1 MQPGAAAVTTAS
13 PLPERDSARSVQVPG
28 AAKNRKSP
36 DAEATTSAVN
46 SPVPSSSRTNAPP
59 TGCVAGQHP
68 PGEHGLLAQVGV
80 RPAARRLVRG
90 AAHQPAAFVPSSIGT
105 PISEPYSVQLPS

>member
-1 MQPGAAAVTTAS
+1 MPKPRSLIRAVRGGRQATASSVVCRPGPSAVTSAS

-59 TGCVAGQHP
+59 TG
-68 PGEHGLLAQVGV
+68 
-80 RPAARRLVRG
+80 
-90 AAHQPAAFVPSSIGT
+90 
-105 PISEPYSVQLPS
+105 